1 MPCIT
6 EMSIPLSTSLPTYI
20 KTTDRNEK
28 KKLKKRCMPSL
39 ANTHPIQNKMGEGKY
54 IGGFDLRK
62 AVGRQ
67 RGQYFN

>member
-1 MPCIT
+1 
-6 EMSIPLSTSLPTYI
+6 
-20 KTTDRNEK
+20 
-28 KKLKKRCMPSL
+28 LKKRCMPSL

-62 AVGRQ
+62 TVGRQ